1 MSALAN
7 LFRLSFLPTH
17 ADLGLLL
24 LRLWLALPMLLLHGW
39 GKLANFGAR
48 SATFADPFGIGS
60 LPSLLL
66 ITASEVVGSVLIAL
80 GLFTRFA
87 AVVGAIGM
95 TVAFIYGHEARLT
108 GPRSGELAFIFLGM
122 YLVLLITGPGRF
134 SVDGGARRRW

>member
-1 MSALAN
+1 MGTLAN

-17 ADLGLLL
+17 ADLGLLV

-60 LPSLLL
+60 MPSLVL
-66 ITASEVVGSVLIAL
+66 ITASEVLGSILIAL

-87 AVVGAIGM
+87 TIVGAAGM
-95 TVAFIYGHEARLT
+95 VVAFIHGHQARLT
-108 GPRSGELAFIFLGM
+108 GPGNGELAFIFLGM
-122 YLVLLITGPGRF
+122 YVVLLITGPGRF
-134 SVDGGARRRW
+134 SVDGGGRRRW